1 MTTKIRNKVPCDCKE
16 CNGQYVE
23 ERTRKRHIELE
34 SRLASSI
41 SGFVPFLPGNTNRD
55 KSAHSAL
62 EIGNSPIAEGSS
74 SSNKKA
80 EQEESLTSIDSNYE
94 SDFADFVPQ
103 KRRRQDQFREPEVN
117 QHENPG
123 DDESNEPIDEY
134 ECESDIPS
142 EDDYMVLSDDEILV
156 EQFTAP
162 DNDSEFEYP
171 DTNVNFADSW
181 ILIWIFKYQ
190 ARFRLSDVA
199 LDSLIKFFQRLLMD
213 ADQRR
218 FKNFPSSLYTASK
231 LLQIGNKS
239 KTYAV
244 CPSCNAL
251 YNTTDVVAEEGFK
264 CTHVEFPMQSKV
276 KSCGMELTVQVP
288 LVNENK
294 RRPKLLF
301 PLPNLKIQINSLY
314 QRPEFKQQLQKWT
327 NRHVDN
333 GMLADI
339 YDGEIW
345 KNFPDISNVPYFT
358 PETADSHLGIMINLD
373 WFQPFESS
381 VYSCGAIY
389 GVICNLPRE
398 IRFKKENMLTLGLL
412 PGPSE
417 VKLHKIN
424 HYLSPIVDELL
435 EFWNG
440 VEIPAAGKNIRLAL
454 ICCSN
459 DIPAA
464 RKLCGHISATVSCHR
479 CYKKANS
486 NGKKLNFGGFNDM
499 DDWFVERDLEEHR
512 RNAEDWRLCKSEEER
527 RRHVSSTHVRWT
539 ELLRLPYFNPIRHL
553 IVDPMHCLFLGI
565 GHWIVKKLWIDGNK
579 ITKQDL
585 EKMEKRAK
593 SIQIPADL
601 GRIPNKIATGEGF
614 SGFTADQWKTF
625 ILIYAIPLMWDLLAE
640 PDRKILGNFVRACSL
655 LVCRIIDYN
664 VLNEAHE
671 RLLKVSK
678 LIEENYG
685 PERITPNLHLCLH
698 IADCCRDYG
707 PLYSFWCFSFERM
720 NGILGR
726 LLLCRLFNYL
736 SLY

>member
-1 MTTKIRNKVPCDCKE
+1 MSTKIRNKIQCNCKVCDGK
-16 CNGQYVE
+16 YVE

-34 SRLASSI
+34 RRLASSV
-41 SGFVPFLPGNTNRD
+41 SGFVPFLPGNNRD
-55 KSAHSAL
+55 EPAHTAL

-74 SSNKKA
+74 SSKKKA
-80 EQEESLTSIDSNYE
+80 EQEESTSFDSNYE
-94 SDFADFVPQ
+94 SDFAIFVPQ

-117 QHENPG
+117 QYENPSE
-123 DDESNEPIDEY
+123 DESNKPIDEY
-134 ECESDIPS
+134 ECDSDIPS
-142 EDDYMVLSDDEILV
+142 EDDYMVLSDDEIPV

-162 DNDSEFEYP
+162 DNDSEFKYP

-190 ARFRLSDVA
+190 TRFRLSDVA
-199 LDSLIKFFQRLLMD
+199 IDSLIKFFQQVLMD

-218 FKNFPSSLYTASK
+218 FKNFPSSLYTASN
-231 LLQIGNKS
+231 LLQIGNQS

-244 CPSCNAL
+244 CPSCNTL
-251 YNTTDVVAEEGFK
+251 YNTAEVVVAEGFK
-264 CTHVEFPMQSKV
+264 CTHVEFPMRSKV
-276 KSCGMELTVQVP
+276 KSCGTELTVQVP
-288 LVNENK
+288 LANEIK

-301 PLPNLKIQINSLY
+301 PLPNLRLQINSLY
-314 QRPEFKQQLQKWT
+314 QRSEFKQQLRKWT
-327 NRHVDN
+327 NRHVDD

-345 KNFPDISNVPYFT
+345 KNFPDTSDVPYFT

-398 IRFKKENMLTLGLL
+398 VRFKKKNILTLGLL
-412 PGPSE
+412 PGPKE
-417 VKLHKIN
+417 VEKHKIN
-424 HYLSPIVDELL
+424 HYLAPIVDELL

-440 VEIPAAGKNIRLAL
+440 IEIPAAGKNIRLAL

-464 RKLCGHISATVSCHR
+464 RKLCGHISASASCHR
-479 CYKKANS
+479 CYKRANS
-486 NGKKLNFGGFNDM
+486 NGNKLNFGGFDDM
-499 DDWFVERDLEEHR
+499 NEWFVDRDLEEHR
-512 RNAEDWRLCKSEEER
+512 QNAEGWRLCRSEDER
-527 RRHVSSTHVRWT
+527 RRYVSSNLVRWT

-565 GHWIVKKLWIDGNK
+565 AHWIIKKLWIDGNK
-579 ITKQDL
+579 ITKHDL
-585 EKMEKRAK
+585 EKMEQRAK
-593 SIQIPADL
+593 TIQIPADL
-601 GRIPNKIATGEGF
+601 GRVPNKIATGEGF
-614 SGFTADQWKTF
+614 SRFTADQWKTF

-655 LVCRIIDYN
+655 LVCRIIDVN
-664 VLNEAHE
+664 ILNEAHE
-671 RLLKVSK
+671 RLLKVAT